1 MYIVIHLYMNI
12 NVSFGEAIDKYSILE
27 LKLKKIHDSNKLL
40 EIKKEIDVL
49 YICLEYKT
57 KYHFYYNLLVYVNEK
72 IWDVTDIIKTIKVD
86 NPQFSVLS
94 NDVFEFNQKRFR
106 IKNWFNL
113 LANSNIKE
121 QKSYATTHCKIV
133 INNEDTFY
141 NKIAEINYLSLD
153 YDIVSFESPEL
164 LTTIKKIFNLPTFI
178 YEDSDINKLPIPTI
192 INIEDVNINE
202 KNNRTTFE
210 FTPIIYINGGMF
222 GDFIQS
228 LSVINEKF
236 YETGRKGNLFIGNK
250 GDKFRNGIENTY
262 NDTYQTIIKQKYIN
276 EYKIHNNQSYDID
289 LTIWRNN
296 PNLHRL
302 NWYELYKDTYKVE
315 WGKHIWLD
323 STHDEKWNDIIL
335 INTTHYRWTN
345 TIDYTL
351 LKNKFSKLVFISS
364 DINEYNFFIKKT
376 NLTIPFYQ
384 FTSFSDLCIAIKSCK
399 LFVGSLSAPL
409 SIAHAFNK
417 DRIIGLCDCLFDTTI
432 NSKLNIIWD
441 NISYTV

>member
-1 MYIVIHLYMNI
+1 MNI

-27 LKLKKIHDSNKLL
+27 LKLKKIIDPNKLI
-40 EIKKEIDVL
+40 EIQNEINIL
-49 YICLEYKT
+49 YLCLQYKN
-57 KYHFYYNLLVYVNEK
+57 KYKFYYNLLMHVNEK
-72 IWDVTDIIKTIKVD
+72 IWDTTDIIKTIKLD

-113 LANSNIKE
+113 LVKSNIKE

-153 YDIVSFESPEL
+153 YDIVSFEAPAL

-178 YEDSDINKLPIPTI
+178 YEDSDINKLPTPTI
-192 INIEDVNINE
+192 INIEDVNITE
-202 KNNRTTFE
+202 KTNRAIFE

-262 NDTYQTIIKQKYIN
+262 TDTYQTIIKQKYIN
-276 EYKIHNNQSYDID
+276 EYKIHNNELYDID
-289 LTIWRNN
+289 LTIWRNS
-296 PNLHRL
+296 PNLCKF
-302 NWYELYKDTYKVE
+302 NWYELYKDTYNVE
-315 WGKHIWLD
+315 WGKHVWLD
-323 STHDEKWNDIIL
+323 STLDEKWNDIIL

-351 LKNKFSKLVFISS
+351 LKKKFLKLVFISS
-364 DINEYNFFIKKT
+364 DINEYNFFIT
-376 NLTIPFYQ
+376 NTKLHIPFYK
-384 FTSFSDLCIAIKSCK
+384 FTNFSDLCIAINSCK
-399 LFVGSLSAPL
+399 LFVGSFSAPL

-417 DRIIGLCDCLFDTTI
+417 NRIIGKCDCLFDI
-432 NSKLNIIWD
+432 IKNSKLNIIWD
-441 NISYTV
+441 NIRYEV